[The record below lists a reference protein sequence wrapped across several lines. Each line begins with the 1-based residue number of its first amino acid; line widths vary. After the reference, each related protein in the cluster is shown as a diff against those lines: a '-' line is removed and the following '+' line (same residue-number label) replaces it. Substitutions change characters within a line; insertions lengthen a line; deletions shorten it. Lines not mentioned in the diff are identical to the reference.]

1 MSVAELKMKYK
12 NILIPVL
19 IVAVAIVV
27 FAVLKA
33 TKPTQPP
40 VQIQQKVWPIQS
52 MAIHL
57 QSLSRVQTLYG
68 KVESFR
74 LVEVAAPVT
83 GIVSDLPVNAGDDFQ
98 KGMKLVALADSDLEL
113 PFQIAK
119 ADVADTQA
127 QLNLEKLAYDA
138 NQKRLEFEK
147 KVLALKEKD
156 VERNTKL
163 LKKDLAAK
171 SVLDKSKEALVRQ
184 QYVVVGAKLSVKEHK
199 TKVSQLQARLK
210 KSQANF
216 EQAKI
221 NLERGRVMAP
231 YDGRVA
237 QVSVAQGNRVN
248 AGAQLLSYYALDSL
262 ELRAKIPAQQLKTVY
277 EGLQSGDRLYAKLD
291 MNNQRFELPLKRLAG
306 EAETSGVDAFF
317 ALPDELKILRPG
329 DLLQIDFYGERL
341 TNVFAVP
348 YSALYGADRIYVVEQ
363 GVLRVK
369 RVENL
374 GETRINGD
382 SMVLLRGDIAE
393 GTEVMTTHLPNAISG
408 LNVSVME

>member
-1 MSVAELKMKYK
+1 MALTGFKNRLK
-12 NILIPVL
+12 
-19 IVAVAIVV
+19 AAIVPLLILAGV
-27 FAVLKA
+27 IGIFIFLKA

-40 VQIQQKVWPIQS
+40 VQIQQKVWPVQA
-52 MAIHL
+52 MGVEK
-57 QSLSRVQTLYG
+57 QTLSRVQTLYG

-74 LVEVAAPVT
+74 MVEVAAPVT
-83 GIVSDLPVNAGDDFQ
+83 GIVSDLPVKAGDDFQ

-113 PFQIAK
+113 PYQIAK

-147 KVLALKEKD
+147 KVLVLKERD
-156 VERNTKL
+156 VDRNTKL

-199 TKVSQLQARLK
+199 TKVSQLQARLE

-221 NLERGRVMAP
+221 NLERGRVIAP

-248 AGAQLLSYYALDSL
+248 AGVKLLSYYALDSL

-277 EGLQSGDRLYAKLD
+277 EGLQRGDSLYAKLD
-291 MNNQRFELPLKRLAG
+291 RNNQRYALPLKRLAG

-317 ALPDELKILRPG
+317 ALPDALKILRPG

-341 TNVFAVP
+341 MNVFAVP
-348 YSALYGADRIYVVEQ
+348 YSALYGVDRIYVVEQ
-363 GVLRVK
+363 DVLRVK
-369 RVENL
+369 HVENL

-382 SMVLLRGDIAE
+382 SMVLLRGDVAD
-393 GTEVMTTHLPNAISG
+393 GTQVMITHLPNAISG
-408 LNVSVME
+408 LKVSVME

>member
-1 MSVAELKMKYK
+1 MALTGLKNRLKPAMVPLL
-12 NILIPVL
+12 ILVG
-19 IVAVAIVV
+19 VV
-27 FAVLKA
+27 GIFIFFKA

-40 VQIQQKVWPIQS
+40 VQIQQKVWPIQVMS
-52 MAIHL
+52 VQK

-74 LVEVAAPVT
+74 LVDVSSPVAGV
-83 GIVSDLPVNAGDDFQ
+83 VSELPVKAGDNFE

-147 KVLALKEKD
+147 KVLALKERD
-156 VERNTKL
+156 VERNTQL
-163 LKKDLAAK
+163 LKKDLASK
-171 SVLDKSKEALVRQ
+171 SVLDQSKEALVRQ
-184 QYVVVGAKLSVKEHK
+184 QYVVVGAKLSVQEHK
-199 TKVSQLQARLK
+199 VKVSQLQARLQ

-221 NLERGRVMAP
+221 NLERGRVIAP
-231 YDGRVA
+231 YDGRIA

-248 AGAQLLSYYALDSL
+248 VGAKLLSYYALDSL
-262 ELRAKIPAQQLKTVY
+262 ELRAKIPTQQLKTVY
-277 EGLQSGDRLYAKLD
+277 EGMQSGDTLYAQLE
-291 MNNQRFELPLKRLAG
+291 MNNQQFELPLKRLAG

-317 ALPDELKILRPG
+317 ALPDALKILRPG
-329 DLLQIDFYGERL
+329 ELLQVDFYGERL

-348 YSALYGADRIYVVEQ
+348 YSALYGADRIYVVEK
-363 GVLRVK
+363 GLLHIKHVK
-369 RVENL
+369 NL
-374 GETRINGD
+374 GETRIDGQ
-382 SMVLLRGDIAE
+382 SMVLLRGDVAE
-393 GTEVMTTHLPNAISG
+393 GAQVMTTHLPNAISG
-408 LNVSVME
+408 LKVSVME